1 MDAKFLQFP
10 NDNIRVVAGTRV
22 NRGAKF
28 GLEIALDWNFYEDS
42 RVTTWLKK
50 ALEKVYNS
58 VNVKGEKVVKCK
70 HLKIE

>member
-10 NDNIRVVAGTRV
+10 NDYIRVAVAGTRV

-28 GLEIALDWNFYEDS
+28 GLEFLRNFYEDS
-42 RVTTWLKK
+42 RVTTWVKK
-50 ALEKVYNS
+50 AVEKVYNS
-58 VNVKGEKVVKCK
+58 VNVKGEKVVKYK